1 MYMFLSLH
9 CQCVQSWNTRS
20 FFNLKCKLNYLNIVI
35 YCEKN
40 ISIKT
45 FYISLF
51 SKFSIPNKANEFQ
64 HFVQDKL

>member
-1 MYMFLSLH
+1 MYMLLSLH
-9 CQCVQSWNTRS
+9 CQCVQSWNVRS

-45 FYISLF
+45 F
-51 SKFSIPNKANEFQ
+51 
-64 HFVQDKL
+64 